1 MRRSRMRRADEG
13 SAPVEFLAGSVLL
26 LVPLVYL
33 VLTLA
38 TVQAAAFATEGAARA
53 VAVLASRGG
62 DAPSVAARI
71 DRTVALALADFGVDS
86 AGAAVTV
93 DCSASGTCRPGD
105 EVSVTVRVTVP
116 LPFVPDGLPLALP
129 VQGAAT
135 LAVARFPGAA
145 P

>member
-1 MRRSRMRRADEG
+1 M
-13 SAPVEFLAGSVLL
+13 
-26 LVPLVYL
+26 
-33 VLTLA
+33 
-38 TVQAAAFATEGAARA
+38 
-53 VAVLASRGG
+53 
-62 DAPSVAARI
+62 AARI